1 MDLQKAAEIDQG
13 IAELTILQN
22 RLRTGLEKSGR
33 SARAIARFKRLAR
46 EYEKR
51 WKRPVAQWL
60 AEMKSRLDA
69 GLRANSG
76 TTLTSQSVDQLI
88 DWAEF
93 DKWTINHF
101 KPVMSETLA
110 GGGNSIM
117 RGRQLAKAG
126 GGFDPLT
133 QAALDWLSIH
143 ALDLVKDINGK
154 SRLGL
159 IQMILDGIAA
169 GTNPRDIAIGLRKY
183 IGMTG
188 RMAQAAANREAW
200 LIINRPELGPAA
212 IKGAMD
218 AYARKQIRYRAEM
231 IARTETAYGL
241 NEGIREGYGQL
252 GYTKLQRIEDPEGDP
267 EWDCDCR
274 EQNGAIYT
282 TAESQG
288 ILPAH
293 PNCEGTWVAYS
304 D

>member
-13 IAELTILQN
+13 IADLKILQN
-22 RLRTGLEKSGR
+22 RLRGGLEKSERG
-33 SARAIARFKRLAR
+33 ARAVARFRRLAR

-51 WKRPVAQWL
+51 WNRPVAQWH
-60 AEMKSRLDA
+60 AEMKARLEA
-69 GLRANSG
+69 GLRRNAG
-76 TTLTSQSVDQLI
+76 MRLTEPSVDKLI
-88 DWAEF
+88 DWDEF

-101 KPVMSETLA
+101 KPIMSETLSA
-110 GGGNSIM
+110 GGNSVM
-117 RGRQLAKAG
+117 RERRVAKAG

-183 IGMTG
+183 VGITG
-188 RMAQAAANREAW
+188 RMAQAAASREAW
-200 LIINRPELGPAA
+200 IIVNRPELGPAA

-218 AYARKQIRYRAEM
+218 AYVRKQIRYRAEM

-274 EQNGAIYT
+274 ENNGTIYT
-282 TAESQG
+282 LEESEG

>member
-13 IAELTILQN
+13 IADLRILRN
-22 RLRTGLEKSGR
+22 RLRMGLEKSDRG
-33 SARAIARFKRLAR
+33 ARARARFIRLSR

-51 WKRPVAQWL
+51 WRRPVAQWH
-60 AEMKSRLDA
+60 AEMKARLEA
-69 GLRANSG
+69 GLRRNAG
-76 TTLTSQSVDQLI
+76 MRLTEPSVDKLI
-88 DWAEF
+88 DWDEF

-101 KPVMSETLA
+101 KPIMSETLA
-110 GGGNSIM
+110 GGGNSVM
-117 RGRQLAKAG
+117 RERRLAKAG

-159 IQMILDGIAA
+159 IQMILDGIAS
-169 GTNPRDIAIGLRKY
+169 GTNPIDIARDLRKY
-183 IGMTG
+183 VGITG

-200 LIINRPELGPAA
+200 IIINRPELGPAA
-212 IKGAMD
+212 IKATMD
-218 AYARKQIRYRAEM
+218 AYVRKQIRYRAEM

-252 GYTKLQRIEDPEGDP
+252 GYTKLQRIEDPEGD
-267 EWDCDCR
+267 EAWDCDCR
-274 EQNGAIYT
+274 AENGTIYT
-282 TAESQG
+282 LEESQG